1 MTWYDIV
8 GNIGVFFIIFSYFLL
23 QSEKIKSTDIN
34 YSIMNGGGSVLV
46 LISLFYDYNLSAV
59 VIQVFWIIL
68 SAYGIIKALSDRKKS
83 AA

>member
-1 MTWYDIV
+1 MAWYDIV

-23 QSEKIKSTDIN
+23 QSQKIKSTDIN
-34 YSIMNGGGSVLV
+34 YSIMNGGGSVFV

-68 SAYGIIKALSDRKKS
+68 SAYGIIKALRDRKNS